1 MVSPVDIDPYL
12 YRSKIYGWVQV
23 GLKWLGAQCLSYHAW
38 TLAPKPF
45 CQRKITKNFFSIL
58 IVKLRAWLYR
68 DRSKGKAKPKE
79 RQKKTDRVTD
89 RERLTEKDTQRQTDK
104 GKTRMDI
111 WDLGRR
117 NTKNPR
123 KNNEFPFTLAQKPSF
138 TVRFSQFFFLFL
150 SVLAFVRAMIW
161 YNPHKIVLRSS

>member
-1 MVSPVDIDPYL
+1 M
-12 YRSKIYGWVQV
+12 
-23 GLKWLGAQCLSYHAW
+23 
-38 TLAPKPF
+38 APKPF

-111 WDLGRR
+111 
-117 NTKNPR
+117 
-123 KNNEFPFTLAQKPSF
+123 
-138 TVRFSQFFFLFL
+138 
-150 SVLAFVRAMIW
+150 
-161 YNPHKIVLRSS
+161 